1 MHTPLHIWIKAAAIS
16 TLAVFAPTGPTLIAM
31 FAMVA
36 VDLVTGLMRAHATG
50 QKIESNGL
58 KRTVIK
64 LVAYEL
70 AVVLAFVCERWL
82 TGDLLPLVK
91 MAAGACGLVEFLSVL
106 ENLNVL
112 SNGALRPLLDRL
124 NARSDKTPPSDS
136 GGAGPA
142 AS

>member
-1 MHTPLHIWIKAAAIS
+1 MVHSLQTWIKAVLVSALS
-16 TLAVFAPTGPTLIAM
+16 LFAPTGPVLIAL

-36 VDLVTGLMRAHATG
+36 IDLVTGLMRAHATG

-58 KRTVIK
+58 KRTVLK

-70 AVVLAFVCERWL
+70 AVVMGFVCEKWL

-91 MAAGACGLVEFLSVL
+91 LAAGACGLVELLSVL

-112 SNGALRPLLDRL
+112 SNGALRPLLDKL
-124 NARSDKTPPSDS
+124 NAKSDKAPRADDK
-136 GGAGPA
+136 
-142 AS
+142 